1 MDRAHEAAPR
11 CILSGGTIVTPDAVI
26 EGGSVVIEDGRIV
39 AVTPHFYPTSTTPH
53 EIVTHLSG
61 QFVLPGLVCLHND
74 AVEKAINPRPFA
86 NLPAPLALLTLDRS
100 LAMAG
105 VTTQFHAISFNDLP
119 GKERTVAG
127 TAAMHDALVAFGA
140 SGAALIDHHVLYRCD
155 VRLAAS
161 LDAILARLPQA
172 SARLVSFNDHAPG
185 QGQLRDLRKTAERL
199 APDLTGMSA
208 AEWLTE
214 REAFARTSEGQIAQT
229 YAALRDATR
238 EYSITLMSHDD
249 DSAEKVDAM
258 HALGCR
264 IAEFPVT
271 TEAARHAR
279 ERGMYISMGAPNA
292 VRGGSISGNASTL
305 ELAHRELVDILVADY
320 HAPSLLYAAWLLVNA
335 NVLSLPRA
343 VAMLTATPAAAVGL
357 TDRGALTPG
366 MRADIIIVE
375 RGGAVPSVTQM
386 YIRGERRFIV
396 ETPVTQ
402 AMFTGI
408 NEQDRYMTRQQM

>member
-11 CILSGGTIVTPDAVI
+11 RILSGGTVVTPNAVV
-26 EGGSVVIEDGRIV
+26 EDGSVVIKDGRIV
-39 AVTPHFYPTSTTPH
+39 AVTSHAYPTSTTPH
-53 EIVTHLSG
+53 EVVTDVGG
-61 QFVLPGLVCLHND
+61 QFVLPGLICLHND

-100 LAMAG
+100 LTMAG

-127 TAAMHDALVAFGA
+127 TAAMHDALAAFGA

-172 SARLVSFNDHAPG
+172 SARLVSLNDHAPG
-185 QGQLRDLRKTAERL
+185 QGQLRDRVRTAECL
-199 APDLTGMSA
+199 GPDLTGMSV

-292 VRGGSISGNASTL
+292 GRVDLRQREHARTRTPGVGGHPRGGLSRAVTAVCGVAPRQRERTLTAPSVGNAHCDARSGGRAYRQGSTHTWHARGHHHCGKRRCGAIGHADVYPWRAPL
-305 ELAHRELVDILVADY
+305 HRRD
-320 HAPSLLYAAWLLVNA
+320 SL
-335 NVLSLPRA
+335 
-343 VAMLTATPAAAVGL
+343 
-357 TDRGALTPG
+357 
-366 MRADIIIVE
+366 
-375 RGGAVPSVTQM
+375 
-386 YIRGERRFIV
+386 
-396 ETPVTQ
+396 
-402 AMFTGI
+402 
-408 NEQDRYMTRQQM
+408 